1 LDDIS
6 CEYPLERNCIS
17 HDRAFRIWL
26 GQFTG
31 VVCGVQVMG
40 ALRKGDKSDGNVTL
54 VVERRLERQD
64 ANASE
69 EKTARFDY

>member
-1 LDDIS
+1 MVRYL
-6 CEYPLERNCIS
+6 L
-17 HDRAFRIWL
+17 
-26 GQFTG
+26 
-31 VVCGVQVMG
+31 QVMG

-64 ANASE
+64 ADASE